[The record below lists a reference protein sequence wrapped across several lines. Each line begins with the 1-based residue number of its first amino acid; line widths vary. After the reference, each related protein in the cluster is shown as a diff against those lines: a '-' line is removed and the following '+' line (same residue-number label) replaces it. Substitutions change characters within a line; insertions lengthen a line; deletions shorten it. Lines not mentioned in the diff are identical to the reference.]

1 MILVLVAA
9 ISFDHA
15 WKKVTHG
22 QFNPRKEDSAKAL
35 INRFTSMNKW
45 KKINGNIEFEMIYLD
60 WT

>member
-1 MILVLVAA
+1 VILVLNAA

-22 QFNPRKEDSAKAL
+22 QFNPRKEDSAKTL
-35 INRFTSMNKW
+35 INWFTSMSKRQ
-45 KKINGNIEFEMIYLD
+45 KVNGNIGFEMIYLD